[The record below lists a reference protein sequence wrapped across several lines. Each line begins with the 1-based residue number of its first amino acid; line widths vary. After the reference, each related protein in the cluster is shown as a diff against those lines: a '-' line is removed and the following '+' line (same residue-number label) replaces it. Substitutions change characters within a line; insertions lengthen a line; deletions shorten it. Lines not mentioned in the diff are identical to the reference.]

1 MVDFANSMSLIWAT
15 SRQFNDIFTINGII
29 NDIEQRHSNIFL
41 QVAKTHNS
49 FAISQMAYLLNEKVV
64 K

>member
-1 MVDFANSMSLIWAT
+1 MVDFVNSMSLIWAT

-29 NDIEQRHSNIFL
+29 NDIEQRHSNIL
-41 QVAKTHNS
+41 QVAKTQNS